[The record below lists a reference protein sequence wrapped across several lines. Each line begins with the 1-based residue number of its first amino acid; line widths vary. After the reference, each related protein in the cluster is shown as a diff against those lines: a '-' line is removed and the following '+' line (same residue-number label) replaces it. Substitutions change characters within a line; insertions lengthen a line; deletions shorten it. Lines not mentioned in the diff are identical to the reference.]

1 MIRIVY
7 TNLRQETFGVSITM
21 PRNGIWEQR
30 NQHLN
35 NPRVNFIQCKKPYS
49 YSIGKRMGLSRS
61 RGNKEKAGGGVPCR
75 APSRNT
81 AVRWENSSWQGTNV
95 VYNNLLNSAKTIR
108 RVQRVPVHRNGLNFE
123 GVGMLTAVVIRK
135 CNPVRGSMHC
145 GGRLWESFLLAAWGC
160 QSSPGCNWTKMQN
173 F

>member
-1 MIRIVY
+1 
-7 TNLRQETFGVSITM
+7 
-21 PRNGIWEQR
+21 
-30 NQHLN
+30 
-35 NPRVNFIQCKKPYS
+35 
-49 YSIGKRMGLSRS
+49 MGLSRS

-145 GGRLWESFLLAAWGC
+145 GGRL
-160 QSSPGCNWTKMQN
+160 
-173 F
+173 